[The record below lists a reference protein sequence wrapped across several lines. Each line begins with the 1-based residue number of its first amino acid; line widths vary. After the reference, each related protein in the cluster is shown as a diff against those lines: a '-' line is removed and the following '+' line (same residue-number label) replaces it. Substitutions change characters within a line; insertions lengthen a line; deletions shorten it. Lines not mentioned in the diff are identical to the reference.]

1 VLEGIA
7 GLLSDKTRKPGRPTL
22 PVALVDCGRA
32 DATEPAGE
40 THSTGPAIAAATG
53 VSLRCAADLAGAPP
67 AAAPGAARQT
77 VPGPGLGRQA
87 T

>member
-1 VLEGIA
+1 MLEGIA
-7 GLLSDKTRKPGRPTL
+7 GLLRDKTKTRPANLAGGAGRL
-22 PVALVDCGRA
+22 RGRA